1 MTNRIILQGAYGRN
15 YINPMQAYTD
25 WYAGKDFKIEG
36 GPYCSN
42 RDEDM
47 LRDMGQLWF
56 RVGQG
61 QLVVL

>member
-1 MTNRIILQGAYGRN
+1 MNRIVLQGAYGRN
-15 YINPMQAYTD
+15 YVDPMQAYAD

-36 GPYCSN
+36 GPYCSV

-56 RVGQG
+56 RVRET